1 MDADQQQV
9 GMAIRAPD
17 GAKNGTEIPNQILRK
32 QILNITFPCSF
43 ITKVRDAAENFLLR
57 NDHNAS

>member
-1 MDADQQQV
+1 
-9 GMAIRAPD
+9 MAIRAPD
-17 GAKNGTEIPNQILRK
+17 GAKNGTEIPNQIL

-57 NDHNAS
+57 NDHNAY